1 MSKELKNVA
10 TEEEVVIMQQPIEE
24 VVTEEIIEE
33 PKVLG
38 KFKKS
43 TLIKAGVGVAV
54 LAGGL
59 YILSKAKDYDTVTEI
74 IESVEE

>member
-24 VVTEEIIEE
+24 VVTQEIIEE